1 MRWPTPW
8 LRPVRVISREG
19 DDPDRGLRLFW
30 CVVITLIPL
39 SILFTGASLE
49 TMKTTVVLTALP
61 FLVILLVKVG
71 GFIRWL
77 KQDYADIPAHQVEHY
92 LRRHR
97 LKPGK
102 TPVLLREPYSKA
114 TTERH
119 HPNDKGIPMSN
130 LSPDFVLPENFCANP
145 QEAWTIPARF
155 YTDQNAFEHEKRTS
169 SPKAGFASL
178 TAANWRMPMIM

>member
-1 MRWPTPW
+1 M
-8 LRPVRVISREG
+8 
-19 DDPDRGLRLFW
+19 
-30 CVVITLIPL
+30 ITLIPL

-155 YTDQNAFEHEKRTS
+155 IPIRTRLNTKRERLRQKLDLRRSQQRT
-169 SPKAGFASL
+169 GECQ
-178 TAANWRMPMIM
+178 

>member
-1 MRWPTPW
+1 
-8 LRPVRVISREG
+8 
-19 DDPDRGLRLFW
+19 
-30 CVVITLIPL
+30 
-39 SILFTGASLE
+39 
-49 TMKTTVVLTALP
+49 MKTTVVLTALP

-92 LRRHR
+92 LPQTPVEA
-97 LKPGK
+97 LEK

-130 LSPDFVLPENFCANP
+130 LSPDFVLPENFAL
-145 QEAWTIPARF
+145 TR
-155 YTDQNAFEHEKRTS
+155 KRRGPFLPVLYRS
-169 SPKAGFASL
+169 E
-178 TAANWRMPMIM
+178 RV

>member
-1 MRWPTPW
+1 MQWPTPW
-8 LRPVRVISREG
+8 RRPVRVISGEG

-30 CVVITLIPL
+30 CVVISLIPL

-92 LRRHR
+92 L
-97 LKPGK
+97 PQ
-102 TPVLLREPYSKA
+102 TPVEA
-114 TTERH
+114 T
-119 HPNDKGIPMSN
+119 
-130 LSPDFVLPENFCANP
+130 
-145 QEAWTIPARF
+145 
-155 YTDQNAFEHEKRTS
+155 EKRQCSCGNRIQRRQLSAIILTI
-169 SPKAGFASL
+169 KVSL
-178 TAANWRMPMIM
+178 

>member
-1 MRWPTPW
+1 MAATSTRN
-8 LRPVRVISREG
+8 LQEG

-77 KQDYADIPAHQVEHY
+77 KQDYADKMCI
-92 LRRHR
+92 RDRS
-97 LKPGK
+97 
-102 TPVLLREPYSKA
+102 YSA
-114 TTERH
+114 
-119 HPNDKGIPMSN
+119 
-130 LSPDFVLPENFCANP
+130 LSWAGGNV
-145 QEAWTIPARF
+145 
-155 YTDQNAFEHEKRTS
+155 TS
-169 SPKAGFASL
+169 KK
-178 TAANWRMPMIM
+178 

>member
-1 MRWPTPW
+1 MQWPTPW
-8 LRPVRVISREG
+8 RRPVRVISEG

-92 LRRHR
+92 L
-97 LKPGK
+97 PQ
-102 TPVLLREPYSKA
+102 TPVEARKNASAPCGN
-114 TTERH
+114 R
-119 HPNDKGIPMSN
+119 IQRRQ
-130 LSPDFVLPENFCANP
+130 LSAIIL
-145 QEAWTIPARF
+145 TI
-155 YTDQNAFEHEKRTS
+155 KV
-169 SPKAGFASL
+169 SL
-178 TAANWRMPMIM
+178 